1 MWLRQSLSRVEWGS
15 VSFLDG
21 VRRESPRCFHLLFT
35 STLMAAIEIEC
46 QLRSNRTCLNG
57 VSRVA
62 TSY

>member
-21 VRRESPRCFHLLFT
+21 VRRESPGCFHLLFT

-46 QLRSNRTCLNG
+46 
-57 VSRVA
+57 
-62 TSY
+62 